1 MELESKGLALV
12 VDDDEMIR
20 ESTKILLELKTV
32 NYQVVMA
39 NDGSEAL
46 VKISELAE
54 KREKLNLLFTDL
66 RMPGKNGLEV
76 ARFAKS
82 KYPYVKI
89 IIASGNATPEDV
101 KEAEEIGIVAFL
113 QKPID
118 VKSFLEFVRKL

>member
-20 ESTKILLELKTV
+20 ESTKILLELKIV
-32 NYQVVMA
+32 GYRVVTA
-39 NDGSEAL
+39 NDGLEAF
-46 VKISELAE
+46 VKILELAE
-54 KREKLNLLFTDL
+54 KGEKLKLLFTDL

-89 IIASGNATPEDV
+89 IIASGNATPEDI
-101 KEAEEIGIVAFL
+101 KEAEEIGVVAFL
-113 QKPID
+113 QKPIG
-118 VKSFLEFVRKL
+118 VKNFLEFLKQL

>member
-54 KREKLNLLFTDL
+54 KREKLNLLFTEFAYT
-66 RMPGKNGLEV
+66 GKK
-76 ARFAKS
+76 RFGS
-82 KYPYVKI
+82 RSI
-89 IIASGNATPEDV
+89 C
-101 KEAEEIGIVAFL
+101 
-113 QKPID
+113 QK
-118 VKSFLEFVRKL
+118 